1 MRVVACELPDEVL
14 VATMYTS
21 QILMGCVPARTM
33 HSQSDI
39 YQQRIYTELTNS
51 VQAYGDTQRFVYSL
65 YGVA

>member
-51 VQAYGDTQRFVYSL
+51 VQRMAIPKDLFIPSTV
-65 YGVA
+65 